1 MPSTGSSR
9 ESQDSPQPRES
20 ERRNMRKITEL
31 LQAIWTIGRR
41 RPRDLRHVFGVARV
55 TAAAIQDPVADVRDF
70 PETTLEEIAP
80 GTRLTFQ
87 LFNGAEASITLLEA
101 GALAALMARVQAHRV
116 FEFGTYKGV
125 STAQLALNLPMDGMV
140 FTLDLPEE
148 LESGI
153 LRVDKPVERQIAAE
167 SGKGALVPED
177 LRSRVT
183 FLQADSATFDT
194 TPYRESMDLAFVDG
208 AHSYDY
214 VRNDTVKALELLRP
228 GGAIAWHDCAPNH
241 RDVVRALKDSG
252 LPIHLVRGTALAFSF
267 KASL

>member
-1 MPSTGSSR
+1 
-9 ESQDSPQPRES
+9 
-20 ERRNMRKITEL
+20 MRQITEF
-31 LQAIWTIGRR
+31 LQRLWSIGRR
-41 RPRDLRHVFGVARV
+41 RPRDLRHVFGVANA
-55 TAAAIQDPVADVRDF
+55 TAAAIEDPEADVRDF
-70 PETTLEEIAP
+70 THTTIEEIAP
-80 GTRLTFQ
+80 GARFTFQ
-87 LFNGAEASITLLEA
+87 IYHGAQASITLLE
-101 GALAALMARVQAHRV
+101 GGVLAALMVRVQARRV

-125 STAQLALNLPMDGMV
+125 STAQLALNLPGEGRV

-177 LRSRVT
+177 LRSRIT
-183 FLQADSATFDT
+183 FLQADSAAFDT

-252 LPIHLVRGTALAFSF
+252 LPINLVRGTAVAFAF
-267 KASL
+267 KPGNPNRCASQNNTTPRHDT